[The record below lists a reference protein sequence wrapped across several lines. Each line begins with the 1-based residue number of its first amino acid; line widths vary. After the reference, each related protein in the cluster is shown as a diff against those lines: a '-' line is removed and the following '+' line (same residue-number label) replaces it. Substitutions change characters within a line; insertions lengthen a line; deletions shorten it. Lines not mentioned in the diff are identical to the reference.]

1 MGRTT
6 INDIA
11 RMAEVSTA
19 TVDRALNGRRGV
31 SAANRQRV
39 LRAARELGYLPV
51 EGQIRMPARP
61 ARLEFLL
68 PIGTSGFMREL
79 ASSLCEVAAEQ
90 PLVASCKVVRLAG
103 IGPDALLPA
112 LEDLSLGTNGV
123 GVVTIDTPKSRHAIR
138 RLCESGVR
146 VVTIASDVL
155 STPRSAY
162 IGVDNRAA
170 GRTAAQIMALAAAG
184 RAGSV
189 ALFVGSRAFHGHQER
204 EWGFQA
210 LLGASAPHL
219 EILPAIE
226 TGEDSERARAAT
238 ADLLRQTDDLFGIY
252 CVGAGRTGVVEAVRD
267 HGGRRPF
274 VVLHDLTEQS
284 RGWLVDDLVD
294 VVIDQNAR
302 LVGKQAILQLL
313 GAIAADAPQPD
324 PLPIEPRIILREN
337 IPVGPVVA

>member
-6 INDIA
+6 IIDIA

-31 SAANRQRV
+31 SAASRQRV

-79 ASSLCEVAAEQ
+79 ALSLNEVAAAQ
-90 PLVASCKVVRLAG
+90 PLVASCRVVALPG
-103 IGPDALLPA
+103 IGPDALVPA
-112 LEDLSLGTNGV
+112 LEGLSLGTNGV
-123 GVVTIDTPKSRHAIR
+123 GIVTIDTPKSRHAIR
-138 RLCESGVR
+138 QLCESGVR

-170 GRTAAQIMALAAAG
+170 GRTAAQIIALAAAG
-184 RAGSV
+184 RSGSV
-189 ALFVGSRAFHGHQER
+189 ALFVGSQAFHGHHER

-210 LLGASAPHL
+210 LIGSSAPGL
-219 EILPAIE
+219 TVLPAIE
-226 TGEDSERARAAT
+226 TGEDRERARAAT
-238 ADLLRQTDDLFGIY
+238 EALLRQRDDLFGIY

-267 HGGRRPF
+267 HGDPRPF
-274 VVLHDLTEQS
+274 IVVHDLTEQS

-302 LVGKQAILQLL
+302 LVGRQAILQLL

>member
-1 MGRTT
+1 MCVREERRTVGASRMGRTT

-11 RMAEVSTA
+11 KMAEVSTA

-39 LRAARELGYLPV
+39 LSAARQLGYLPV
-51 EGQIRMPARP
+51 EGEIRMPARP

-79 ASSLCEVAAEQ
+79 AASLSEVAAAQ
-90 PLVASCKVVRLAG
+90 PLVASCKVVRLDG

-138 RLCESGVR
+138 QLCESGVR

-170 GRTAAQIMALAAAG
+170 GRTAAQIMALAAAAG
-184 RAGSV
+184 RAGTV
-189 ALFVGSRAFHGHQER
+189 ALFVGSNAFHGHQER
-204 EWGFQA
+204 EWGFQG
-210 LLGASAPHL
+210 LLGTAAPAL
-219 EILPAIE
+219 SVLPAIE
-226 TGEDSERARAAT
+226 TGEDRERARAAT
-238 ADLLRQTDDLFGIY
+238 RALL
-252 CVGAGRTGVVEAVRD
+252 
-267 HGGRRPF
+267 
-274 VVLHDLTEQS
+274 
-284 RGWLVDDLVD
+284 
-294 VVIDQNAR
+294 
-302 LVGKQAILQLL
+302 
-313 GAIAADAPQPD
+313 
-324 PLPIEPRIILREN
+324 
-337 IPVGPVVA
+337 

>member
-1 MGRTT
+1 MGRAT
-6 INDIA
+6 IHDIA
-11 RMAEVSTA
+11 RLAAVSTA

-51 EGQIRMPARP
+51 EGRIRMPARP
-61 ARLEFLL
+61 ARLAFLL

-79 ASSLCEVAAEQ
+79 ALGLNEVAAEQ
-90 PLVASCKVVRLAG
+90 PLVASCRVVDLGG
-103 IGPDALLPA
+103 IGPDALAPA
-112 LEDLSLGTNGV
+112 LEGLSLGTNGV
-123 GVVTIDTPKSRHAIR
+123 GLVTIDTPKSRHLIR

-155 STPRSAY
+155 ATPRAAY
-162 IGVDNRAA
+162 VGVDNRAA

-204 EWGFQA
+204 DWGFHA
-210 LLGASAPHL
+210 LLGSAAPGL
-219 EILPAIE
+219 TILPAVE

-238 ADLLRQTDDLFGIY
+238 AALLRQRDDLFGIY
-252 CVGAGRTGVVEAVRD
+252 CVGGGQAGIIEAVRD
-267 HGGRRPF
+267 HRGRRPF
-274 VVLHDLTEQS
+274 VVLHDLTEPS
-284 RGWLVDDLVD
+284 RAWLVDDLVD

-302 LVGKQAILQLL
+302 LVGRLAILQLL

-324 PLPIEPRIILREN
+324 PQPIEPRIILREN